1 MYQGSCLCGKVKFTI
16 TNKVNDIVYCHCSLC
31 RKAQGSAFATNGNIA
46 TNHFK
51 FLSGEDNLTAY
62 QYTDTR
68 PEQTS
73 FVKVIL
79 NEPRRGSTVQTKLF
93 CSTCGSPIMSK
104 NSSSPDI
111 IRIRLGTIESDINE
125 SPEAHIFVSSK
136 ANWEEISDNLPQY
149 DEYKPK

>member
-31 RKAQGSAFATNGNIA
+31 RKAQGSAFATNGNVA

-62 QYTDTR
+62 RQSDT
-68 PEQTS
+68 
-73 FVKVIL
+73 
-79 NEPRRGSTVQTKLF
+79 QTKLF

-104 NSSSPDI
+104 NSSSPDV
-111 IRIRLGTIESDINE
+111 IRIRLSTIESDINE

-136 ANWEEISDNLPQY
+136 AKWEEISGNLPQY
-149 DEYKPK
+149 DTVIARE